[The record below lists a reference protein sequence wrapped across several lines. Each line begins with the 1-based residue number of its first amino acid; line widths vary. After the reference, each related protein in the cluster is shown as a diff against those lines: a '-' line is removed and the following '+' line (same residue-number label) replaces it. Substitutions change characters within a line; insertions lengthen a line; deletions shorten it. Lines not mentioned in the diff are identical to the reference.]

1 MRHNGGKSL
10 SDKRASCKGFA
21 FHRKIQSL
29 KGVITMKL
37 SVTAML
43 KLEYEFDGDAETL
56 ETLKS
61 EIIDQI
67 ESGEYFPQ
75 RVHGV
80 ELIEAVTVK

>member
-1 MRHNGGKSL
+1 
-10 SDKRASCKGFA
+10 
-21 FHRKIQSL
+21 
-29 KGVITMKL
+29 MKL

-43 KLEYEFDGDAETL
+43 KLEYEFNGDAETL

-67 ESGEYFPQ
+67 ETGEYFPQ

-80 ELIEAVTVK
+80 ELIEAVTVE